1 MAGGFQ
7 MTIESKQLAPLEK
20 KLGGLI
26 TETAVPELEAGL
38 DTLEKRMLRGGRARS
53 YGKRN
58 NVVGSDRAH
67 LSRRVHTTLRNN
79 SDPRQTSP
87 SFGSGAGR
95 RKNPDFNPRSSGRK
109 WLDYQVLAVF
119 KKISPSVVRSV
130 IKKINARWA
139 A

>member
-7 MTIESKQLAPLEK
+7 MTVQAKGLKEVEA

-26 TETAVPELEAGL
+26 TQTAIPEVETGL
-38 DTLEKRMLRGGRARS
+38 DTIEKRMLRGGRARS
-53 YGKRN
+53 YGKKN
-58 NVVGSDRAH
+58 NVVGSERAH
-67 LSRRVHTTLRNN
+67 LSRRVHTTLRDNH
-79 SDPRQTSP
+79 DLRQTTP

-119 KKISPSVVRSV
+119 KKMAPNVVRSV